1 MGCESPFDPG
11 VAVGRDLDDLAE
23 PQVLDSVVRTRR
35 RQPLL
40 LALPVDADRF
50 VSVVDTRGT
59 EKRILQVD
67 PTEPL
72 ESACRSS
79 MLVVAVLFV
88 EGPDLEEVA
97 RGDHQDVPV
106 GLNSS

>member
-1 MGCESPFDPG
+1 M
-11 VAVGRDLDDLAE
+11 GRDLDDLAE
-23 PQVLDSVVRTRR
+23 PQVLDRVLRTRR

-40 LALPVDADRF
+40 LALPVDTDRS
-50 VSVVDTRGT
+50 VSVVDTGGT
-59 EKRILQVD
+59 EERFLQVD
-67 PTEPL
+67 PTETP
-72 ESACRSS
+72 ESARRSS